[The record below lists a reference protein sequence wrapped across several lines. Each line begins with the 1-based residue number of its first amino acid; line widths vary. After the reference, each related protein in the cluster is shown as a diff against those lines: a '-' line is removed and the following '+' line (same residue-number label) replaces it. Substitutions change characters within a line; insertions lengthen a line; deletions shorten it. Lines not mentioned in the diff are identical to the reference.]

1 MTQVVKNKQSIKTI
15 NDRVYTINAFR
26 GEKGWEFLPKLTKY
40 VFPFIGLLGGSSE
53 EGGMSDEEA
62 GSALMSLL
70 SGDNA
75 KEITHLIKDL
85 VSEIEVNGMKIDFS
99 NEFED
104 NYDALLILAI
114 EVIKLNYSNSF
125 QRLVTNLPNLLN

>member
-53 EGGMSDEEA
+53 DGGMSDEEA

-70 SGDNA
+70 SADNA
-75 KEITHLIKDL
+75 KEITQLIKDL

>member
-15 NDRVYTINAFR
+15 NDRAYTINAFR

-53 EGGMSDEEA
+53 DGGMSDEEA

>member
-53 EGGMSDEEA
+53 DGGMSDEEA

>member
-53 EGGMSDEEA
+53 DGGMSDEEA

-85 VSEIEVNGMKIDFS
+85 VSEIEVNGVKIDFS

>member
-53 EGGMSDEEA
+53 DGQMSDEEA

>member
-1 MTQVVKNKQSIKTI
+1 MV
-15 NDRVYTINAFR
+15 
-26 GEKGWEFLPKLTKY
+26 
-40 VFPFIGLLGGSSE
+40 GGSSE
-53 EGGMSDEEA
+53 DGGMSDEEA
-62 GSALMSLL
+62 GIALMSLL

-75 KEITHLIKDL
+75 KEITQLIKDL